1 LEDKR
6 LRELAAR
13 NFTRAFSVNADGEPN
28 SAKAGATCYR
38 KLSAQAGFAANG
50 SAHVG
55 QDGILRRIGNPPGR
69 VQENIVRPIAN
80 RPQVTNL
87 PHKKIKLTRS
97 SQQAKKQIFSGAG
110 FSLCGACLNV
120 ECPNKRTI
128 AGSRKKSGIR
138 LATCG

>member
-1 LEDKR
+1 MVLLMWGRMASCGGLAIR
-6 LRELAAR
+6 L
-13 NFTRAFSVNADGEPN
+13 V
-28 SAKAGATCYR
+28 
-38 KLSAQAGFAANG
+38 
-50 SAHVG
+50 V
-55 QDGILRRIGNPPGR
+55 

-97 SQQAKKQIFSGAG
+97 SQQAKKRIFSGAG